1 MTLPSRSTN
10 VIVPVWPLKAGWL
23 PKVISTNGASATQTV
38 EALPM
43 SSVAGSVVVL
53 LLDVVDDAAGC
64 VDDVG
69 GVELVTVVVE
79 TLDGGSEVVVVV
91 AADDDVVD
99 AGCVVDV
106 DVLDV
111 AGVDDDVLVD
121 VVTPW
126 VLGTQSGHVDVVGE
140 LVVGY
145 VVVLVG
151 HGPPHISRVSGWA
164 LVAAVEPT
172 VTAATNADA
181 AKMTAGFM
189 A

>member
-1 MTLPSRSTN
+1 M
-10 VIVPVWPLKAGWL
+10 V
-23 PKVISTNGASATQTV
+23 TNGTSLVQTV
-38 EALPM
+38 DAEPM
-43 SSVAGSVVVL
+43 SSVWGSVVVVVDEVDGGVEDVVGEGVVVGEVG
-53 LLDVVDDAAGC
+53 DVVDD
-64 VDDVG
+64 G
-69 GVELVTVVVE
+69 GEL
-79 TLDGGSEVVVVV
+79 VVVV

-145 VVVLVG
+145 VVVVVG
-151 HGPPHISRVSGWA
+151 QGPPHIGRVSGFVVMP
-164 LVAAVEPT
+164 VATAETPET
-172 VTAATNADA
+172 VATSTPAA
-181 AKMTAGFM
+181 MMAGSFM
-189 A
+189 